1 MNAEKYYQSTLQN
14 HLENIK
20 ESKNFTVELWTEFS
34 KLNIRIFRRDAAEIK
49 PIQSQILCLMP
60 YDSFNRTELN

>member
-20 ESKNFTVELWTEFS
+20 ESKKFYSWTEFS